1 MDIAAITWST
11 PLARL
16 APLPS
21 RTQAAPPS
29 HDSPPHAAPPV
40 RPRGAASPAAV
51 PVDLLRDLHAQARMA
66 RAVAAYHA
74 QQAARRTAA
83 QAPCAT
89 QDLGDIDCLMV
100 LQAYRVAMPNAPVQ
114 DLQGMP
120 AEAQPGSPAV
130 GPVARIGAT
139 EEQIRR

>member
-1 MDIAAITWST
+1 MEIAAVTWST

-16 APLPS
+16 APLPP
-21 RTQAAPPS
+21 RTQAALPPR
-29 HDSPPHAAPPV
+29 DSPHAAPSV
-40 RPRGAASPAAV
+40 RPHGAAGPAAA

-66 RAVAAYHA
+66 RAVTAYQA
-74 QQAARRTAA
+74 EQAARQTAA
-83 QAPCAT
+83 HSPCAA

-120 AEAQPGSPAV
+120 PEAQPGSPAV
-130 GPVARIGAT
+130 GPIARIGPT
-139 EEQIRR
+139 DEKIRR

>member
-1 MDIAAITWST
+1 MDIAAVTRST

-29 HDSPPHAAPPV
+29 HDSPHAAPPV

-66 RAVAAYHA
+66 RAVAAYHEE
-74 QQAARRTAA
+74 QAARQTAA
-83 QAPCAT
+83 QSSCAT

-139 EEQIRR
+139 DDQIRR

>member
-1 MDIAAITWST
+1 MDIAAVTRST

-16 APLPS
+16 APLPP
-21 RTQAAPPS
+21 RATPPTVAS
-29 HDSPPHAAPPV
+29 PHAAPPV

-66 RAVAAYHA
+66 RAVAAYHEE
-74 QQAARRTAA
+74 QAARQTAA
-83 QAPCAT
+83 QSSCAT

-139 EEQIRR
+139 DDKIRR

>member
-1 MDIAAITWST
+1 MEIAAVTWST

-16 APLPS
+16 APLPP
-21 RTQAAPPS
+21 RTQAAPPP
-29 HDSPPHAAPPV
+29 HDSPHAAPSV
-40 RPRGAASPAAV
+40 RPHGAAGPAAA

-66 RAVAAYHA
+66 RAVTAYQA
-74 QQAARRTAA
+74 EQAARQTAA
-83 QAPCAT
+83 HSPCAA

-120 AEAQPGSPAV
+120 PEAQPGSPAV
-130 GPVARIGAT
+130 GPIARIGPT
-139 EEQIRR
+139 DEKIRR